1 MDFRYNSE
9 ILEIEASSK
18 NKVFFDEKTG
28 ELKIEDLNISHPWE
42 YEKSGILVEVKK
54 YGNNLF
60 YSFSI
65 DSKHVLFVLNDD
77 FELKEEILT
86 FFGDVDVLVIV
97 WTKKSTKIFENIEAR
112 VVIPYWEG
120 KDLFLQ
126 TLWQN
131 LEEVKNFKT
140 KWELPTDTTEFINL
154 AK

>member
-54 YGNNLF
+54 YQNNLF

-65 DSKHVLFVLNDD
+65 DTKHILFVLNDD

-97 WTKKSTKIFENIEAR
+97 WTKKSIKIFENIEAR

-140 KWELPTDTTEFINL
+140 KSELPNDTTEFVNL
-154 AK
+154 VK

>member
-1 MDFRYNSE
+1 MEFRYKWD
-9 ILEIEASSK
+9 ILEIESNSK
-18 NKVFFDEKTG
+18 NIVSFDEKTNS
-28 ELKIEDLNISHPWE
+28 LKIEDLDISHPWE

-54 YGNNLF
+54 YDNNLF

-65 DSKHVLFVLNDD
+65 DTKHILFVLNDD

-86 FFGDVDVLVIV
+86 FFGDVDVLIIL

-112 VVIPYWEG
+112 VVIPYWEW

-131 LEEVKNFKT
+131 LEEEKNFKV
-140 KWELPTDTTEFINL
+140 KWDLPNDNTEFVNL
-154 AK
+154 GK